1 MHGNPTAVFTKPRE
15 VIVADEDRPS
25 PGERQLLVRTTRS
38 LISTGTELTIFSGD
52 FPHDSAWPAYGSCP
66 FHADYSNVG
75 RVQAVVPGVRGGWA
89 GNRAHQDRDGADSYY
104 YYDQANQLLRIES
117 NGALTYFQ
125 YDDNGNTI
133 AEQTA
138 DGTTY
143 YHYTPENRLS
153 KVLSDIGGG
162 TPNYFYYDG
171 DQRRIISEDSQGRT
185 YFLYD
190 GEKIAVEK
198 NAAGTTQ
205 AAYVNQGPSIY
216 EPLVYMDRGGT
227 KSYHLFDHLGTTLA
241 LASDAQA
248 LTDTYRRNA
257 WGVELASTGA
267 TTNPFGYVG
276 ELGYHE
282 EAGLSMFRAV
292 HRMSKPP
299 FGRWLARDPQS
310 ISPFIP
316 YREDKL
322 TEHLYAYCANNPLT
336 NLDLTGKGVIRRA
349 KRWLKRWW
357 RKHGPR
363 AWFGAKT
370 GGGQIHPI
378 GMAPG
383 IAKAG
388 LGCHLGGRKRDCKNW
403 ENDMQI
409 IHSQYVNK
417 RDVLND
423 PEYQRLKRKYD
434 RECNKT
440 QKALGTYTK

>member
-1 MHGNPTAVFTKPRE
+1 LRVLKKLYGF
-15 VIVADEDRPS
+15 
-25 PGERQLLVRTTRS
+25 
-38 LISTGTELTIFSGD
+38 
-52 FPHDSAWPAYGSCP
+52 AWSYDG
-66 FHADYSNVG
+66 
-75 RVQAVVPGVRGGWA
+75 A
-89 GNRAHQDRDGADSYY
+89 GNRLHQDRDGADSYY

-216 EPLVYMDRGGT
+216 DPLLYMDRGGT

-241 LASDAQA
+241 LASPAQA
-248 LTDTYRRNA
+248 LTDTYRWNA
-257 WGVELASTGA
+257 WGVELASTRS

-276 ELGYHE
+276 KLGYYRQ
-282 EAGLSMFRAV
+282 ADLADYWVRARV
-292 HRMSKPP
+292 MKPGI
-299 FGRWLARDPQS
+299 GRWLTRDPLCGGPGWVRDMMRDVNRLVLYLQWLERTKQRHH
-310 ISPFIP
+310 IVCACG
-316 YREDKL
+316 YR
-322 TEHLYAYCANNPLT
+322 YVSNNPLT
-336 NLDLTGKGVIRRA
+336 RTDPSGLLWFDREGLNSCLCDLV
-349 KRWLKRWW
+349 
-357 RKHGPR
+357 
-363 AWFGAKT
+363 
-370 GGGQIHPI
+370 GGGLPS
-378 GMAPG
+378 
-383 IAKAG
+383 KAFLHAG
-388 LGCHLGGRKRDCKNW
+388 HVVSR
-403 ENDMQI
+403 
-409 IHSQYVNK
+409 
-417 RDVLND
+417 
-423 PEYQRLKRKYD
+423 
-434 RECNKT
+434 
-440 QKALGTYTK
+440 